1 MHKPFPPPV
10 GRFGIWLA
18 TLLGLAAMAS
28 GLVQLWLPSL
38 PLQHE
43 HLRLGALPVTIVA
56 DESTAADAPA
66 VVIAHGFA
74 ASRQIMLPF
83 AVTLARAGYRAYLLD
98 FPGHGQNPTPLR
110 GDITDREGR
119 YRQLHV
125 ALDEVTA
132 LARTRGATEIGL
144 LGHSMGSD
152 AVVRYAQERPDIGAV
167 VAVSLFYDNISA
179 NSPPNLLVITGVL
192 EPGLRPFAQQVA
204 DTAAGGSGT
213 LDTTYGDFADGT
225 ARRVVLAPGV
235 EHIGV
240 LFSPTSMASAL
251 AWFQQAMPA
260 APPAPEPYL
269 DYRAP
274 WLGLTLLGAS
284 LLYLPL
290 IQIVTRLRPAPRRAS
305 VPGMRRWWW
314 AAALIPAL
322 LAPVA
327 VRLLPAED
335 VLPILVGGP
344 LALHFAAYGLTS
356 LIGMLAF
363 AWRSRQ
369 LPAVAGSAAAPT
381 LPQPGRLRLELPVII
396 AAALLIVGY
405 VFVSFGVPV
414 HTFVLNYFP
423 PVERLSVAAVMIV
436 LMLPYF
442 LADEWLTRGPWAPRG
457 AYVIT
462 KLLLIASLALAI
474 TLNQR
479 LFFLILIAPL
489 FVAYFLVYGLFSW
502 IVFRRSGTPLI
513 GALANSVIFAW
524 IVAVTFPLVR

>member
-1 MHKPFPPPV
+1 
-10 GRFGIWLA
+10 
-18 TLLGLAAMAS
+18 
-28 GLVQLWLPSL
+28 
-38 PLQHE
+38 
-43 HLRLGALPVTIVA
+43 
-56 DESTAADAPA
+56 
-66 VVIAHGFA
+66 
-74 ASRQIMLPF
+74 
-83 AVTLARAGYRAYLLD
+83 
-98 FPGHGQNPTPLR
+98 
-110 GDITDREGR
+110 
-119 YRQLHV
+119 
-125 ALDEVTA
+125 
-132 LARTRGATEIGL
+132 
-144 LGHSMGSD
+144 
-152 AVVRYAQERPDIGAV
+152 
-167 VAVSLFYDNISA
+167 
-179 NSPPNLLVITGVL
+179 
-192 EPGLRPFAQQVA
+192 
-204 DTAAGGSGT
+204 
-213 LDTTYGDFADGT
+213 
-225 ARRVVLAPGV
+225 VLAPGV

-269 DYRAP
+269 DSRAP

-344 LALHFAAYGLTS
+344 LALHFAAYGLTT

-423 PVERLSVAAVMIV
+423 PVERLSVAAVMIA